1 MDFTLSAL
9 FRGVVVG
16 LVGLTFIA
24 CGAKKVEKVNI
35 VIPQPPEEPR
45 LFYIDRYHGS
55 SSFTDSGTLDLLIG
69 EDKGATSGNLF
80 KPYGVAGT
88 NGMMYV
94 SDTAVG
100 NVFAFDLKNKR
111 VTHIGD
117 RVEGKLNTPAGV
129 TLDSKNNVYVSDTK
143 QKKVYGYSPDG
154 SLIFAL
160 GKKGEF
166 IRPAGLAIDKKL
178 NRIYV
183 VDVKAH
189 QVKVYS
195 LNGKRLFQF
204 GKRGM
209 GDGEFNFPTNVAI
222 SPINGNIVIV
232 DTQNFRVQIFDKD
245 GKFIRKFGQIGDQPG
260 TFARPKGVAIDS
272 EGHIYVADAA
282 FNLVQV
288 FNEAGNLLL
297 YFGGHGRS
305 PGLFWQM
312 AGMYIDSSDK
322 VYIVDNMG
330 NAVQVYQYVSKK
342 WKKANP
348 KKYKELKTLKNNKVK
363 KSGPMKKKKLN
374 PSDSDILEQTPGKGE
389 LEKDLHNF

>member
-1 MDFTLSAL
+1 MNFTFKML
-9 FRGVVVG
+9 FRGLIVV
-16 LVGLTFIA
+16 LVGVSFIA
-24 CGAKKVEKVNI
+24 CSSKKVEKVNI

-45 LFYIDRYHGS
+45 LFYIDRYQGS
-55 SSFTDSGTLDLLIG
+55 GSFTDSSALDLLIG

-80 KPYGVAGT
+80 KPYGVAGAG
-88 NGMMYV
+88 NLMYV
-94 SDTAVG
+94 TDTAVG
-100 NVFAFDLKNKR
+100 NVFAFDIGSKK

-117 RVEGKLNTPAGV
+117 KAEGKLNTPAGV
-129 TLDSKNNVYVSDTK
+129 ALDSENNIYVSDTK

-189 QVKVYS
+189 LVKAYS
-195 LNGKRLFQF
+195 LNGKKLFQF
-204 GKRGM
+204 GERGTDA
-209 GDGEFNFPTNVAI
+209 GDFNFPTNVAV
-222 SPINGNIVIV
+222 SPLNGDIIVT

-260 TFARPKGVAIDS
+260 TFARPKGVAVDS
-272 EGHIYVADAA
+272 EGHIYVADSA
-282 FNLVQV
+282 FNLVQI
-288 FNEAGNLLL
+288 FDKSGNLLL

-312 AGMYIDSSDK
+312 AGMYIDDDDK

-330 NAVQVYQYVSKK
+330 SSVQVYQYVSKK
-342 WKKANP
+342 WKEKNP
-348 KKYKELKTLKNNKVK
+348 QKYKELKNLKSNKVK
-363 KSGPMKKKKLN
+363 KSGPMKDKKLN
-374 PSDSDILEQTPGKGE
+374 PSDSDILDQSSEKGE